1 MKPLDKL
8 DQISSLKHGWNGKNA
23 KIFSSVLIE
32 KVKSLVAISP
42 EEPEIFPTA
51 DGNIQLEFSRS
62 DGSYLEISI
71 GLSSTCEIYETDKS
85 GKEKITSLSENV
97 LADVIADF
105 LSSK

>member
-1 MKPLDKL
+1 MKSLDKL
-8 DQISSLKHGWNGKNA
+8 DQISSLKDGWNGKDA

-42 EEPEIFPTA
+42 EKPEIFPTA

-62 DGSYLEISI
+62 AGSYLEISI
-71 GLSSTCEIYETDKS
+71 GLTSTCEIYETDKS

-105 LSSK
+105 LRSK

>member
-1 MKPLDKL
+1 MKSLDKL
-8 DQISSLKHGWNGKNA
+8 DQISSLKDGWNGKDA
-23 KIFSSVLIE
+23 KRYSSVLIE

-42 EEPEIFPTA
+42 EEPEIYPTA

-71 GLSSTCEIYETDKS
+71 GLTSACEIYETDKS
-85 GKEKITSLSENV
+85 GKEKITSLSEDV

-105 LSSK
+105 LSK

>member
-8 DQISSLKHGWNGKNA
+8 DQISSLKHGWNGKDA

-51 DGNIQLEFSRS
+51 DGNIQIGERKDYFS
-62 DGSYLEISI
+62 I
-71 GLSSTCEIYETDKS
+71 
-85 GKEKITSLSENV
+85 
-97 LADVIADF
+97 
-105 LSSK
+105 

>member
-8 DQISSLKHGWNGKNA
+8 DQISSLKHGWNGKDA

-32 KVKSLVAISP
+32 KVKSMVAISP

-62 DGSYLEISI
+62 DGSYFEINI
-71 GLSSTCEIYETDKS
+71 GLSSACEIYETDKS
-85 GKEKITSLSENV
+85 GKEKITSLSEDV

-105 LSSK
+105 LSK